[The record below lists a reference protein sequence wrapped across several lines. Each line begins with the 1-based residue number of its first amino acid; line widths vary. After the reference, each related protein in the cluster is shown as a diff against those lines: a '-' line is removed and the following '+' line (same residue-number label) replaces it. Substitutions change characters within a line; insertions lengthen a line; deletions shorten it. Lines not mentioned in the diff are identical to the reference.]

1 MSIET
6 LISRKHI
13 DYLKAIE
20 FMEQRVEDIV
30 NKRKLEL
37 IWLLSHPKIY
47 TVGITSNNK
56 DFIKKPTIPV
66 YKTNRGGQITYHG
79 PGQRVVYLMINLNKK
94 KDLRYFVSILEKI
107 SIETLKEFNIVSVS
121 RNDRI
126 GIWVTKLNNKYLKKE
141 KKIGAIGIRIKK
153 WISFHGISLNVKP
166 DLNYF
171 KQINACGIKNFEVT
185 SLKELGIDIKM
196 EEFDKVLLAKIKKYM
211 VF

>member
-13 DYLKAIE
+13 NYLKAIE
-20 FMEQRVEDIV
+20 FMEQRVEDII

-47 TVGITSNNK
+47 TVGITSNKK

-66 YKTNRGGQITYHG
+66 YTTNRGGQITYHG
-79 PGQRVVYLMINLNKK
+79 PGQRIVYLMINLNKI
-94 KDLRYFVSILEKI
+94 KDLRYFVNILEKI
-107 SIETLKEFNIVSVS
+107 SIETLKEFNVISES

-126 GIWVTKLNNKYLKKE
+126 GIWVTKLNNKYFKKE

-153 WISFHGISLNVKP
+153 WISYHGISLNVKP

-171 KQINACGIKNFEVT
+171 KHINACGIKDFEVT

-196 EEFDKVLLAKIKKYM
+196 EEFDKVLLEKIYKYLM
-211 VF
+211 F